1 MLEYPV
7 NLDINS
13 FDSKYLYVQIF
24 CILVFGQYFSY
35 SRKINFGK
43 ISSRFSEQVS
53 VSSSSLIIELIQLHF
68 TNLIPVV
75 LSFVQISVRT
85 KTEIFLVLRNF
96 SSRFFQEERKHYVFK
111 TFFKHDCYKQNLS
124 DFSFHL
130 IIHYNIKRLYKSS
143 PSLSIYQNP
152 YFLHPCSSKIIN
164 KSTN

>member
-53 VSSSSLIIELIQLHF
+53 VSSSSLIIELIQFHF

-96 SSRFFQEERKHYVFK
+96 SSRFF
-111 TFFKHDCYKQNLS
+111 
-124 DFSFHL
+124 
-130 IIHYNIKRLYKSS
+130 
-143 PSLSIYQNP
+143 
-152 YFLHPCSSKIIN
+152 
-164 KSTN
+164 

>member
-53 VSSSSLIIELIQLHF
+53 VSSLIIELIQLHF
-68 TNLIPVV
+68 TNLMPVV

-96 SSRFFQEERKHYVFK
+96 SSRFF
-111 TFFKHDCYKQNLS
+111 
-124 DFSFHL
+124 
-130 IIHYNIKRLYKSS
+130 
-143 PSLSIYQNP
+143 
-152 YFLHPCSSKIIN
+152 
-164 KSTN
+164 